1 MKENNMET
9 VNDIKKIL
17 DDSGKVLVNEHI
29 SQLSEIVTNKVMDIY
44 ELGVTTGM
52 SVEKTRL
59 VDRAKLIF
67 KELGEIY
74 VLSPEFIDSFIMNL
88 EN

>member
-1 MKENNMET
+1 MET
-9 VNDIKKIL
+9 VNDVTKIL

-29 SQLSEIVTNKVMDIY
+29 PQLTKIVTNKVMDIY

-52 SVEKTRL
+52 SVEKSRL
-59 VDRAKLIF
+59 IDRAKLIF

>member
-1 MKENNMET
+1 MKKNMET

-67 KELGEIY
+67 KELSEIY

>member
-1 MKENNMET
+1 
-9 VNDIKKIL
+9 
-17 DDSGKVLVNEHI
+17 
-29 SQLSEIVTNKVMDIY
+29 MDIY

>member
-1 MKENNMET
+1 MET

-67 KELGEIY
+67 KELSEIY

>member
-1 MKENNMET
+1 MET
-9 VNDIKKIL
+9 INDMKKIL

-29 SQLSEIVTNKVMDIY
+29 SQLSEMVTNKVMDVY

-52 SVEKTRL
+52 SVEKSML
-59 VDRAKLIF
+59 VDRDNLIF
-67 KELGEIY
+67 KELSEIY

>member
-1 MKENNMET
+1 MKKNMET

-52 SVEKTRL
+52 SVEKSML

-67 KELGEIY
+67 KELSEIY

>member
-1 MKENNMET
+1 MET
-9 VNDIKKIL
+9 INDMKKIL

-29 SQLSEIVTNKVMDIY
+29 SQLSEMVTNKVMDVY

-52 SVEKTRL
+52 SVEKSML

-67 KELGEIY
+67 KELSEIY

>member
-1 MKENNMET
+1 
-9 VNDIKKIL
+9 
-17 DDSGKVLVNEHI
+17 
-29 SQLSEIVTNKVMDIY
+29 MDVY

-52 SVEKTRL
+52 SFKKSRL
-59 VDRAKLIF
+59 VDRTKFIF

-74 VLSPEFIDSFIMNL
+74 VLSPEFIDSFIRNL

>member
-1 MKENNMET
+1 MET
-9 VNDIKKIL
+9 INDMKKIL

-29 SQLSEIVTNKVMDIY
+29 SHLSEMVTNKVMDVY

-52 SVEKTRL
+52 SVEKSML

-67 KELGEIY
+67 KELSEIY

>member
-1 MKENNMET
+1 MET

-59 VDRAKLIF
+59 IDRAKLIF
-67 KELGEIY
+67 KELSEIY